1 MHIQLRYILPKETD
15 LRNLGLVDQNALNLV
30 VSHVDSAPVEKMGGK
45 SPLDVADFMYHD
57 LYEKLMAFG
66 LQNIE
71 KDRVILKPY
80 LLKK

>member
-1 MHIQLRYILPKETD
+1 MVNIDHVLT
-15 LRNLGLVDQNALNLV
+15 DQNALNLV
-30 VSHVDSAPVEKMGGK
+30 LSHVDSAPVEKLGGK

-57 LYEKLMAFG
+57 LYEKLISFG
-66 LQNIE
+66 LQTIE